1 VDTVIEVVVCPPGL
15 HNRVP
20 GAVVDKTELPQLFT
34 TFTKGAAGI
43 VIGAAAP
50 EPGREVQ
57 PPDVWVTV

>member
-1 VDTVIEVVVCPPGL
+1 MDEVVCPPGL

-20 GAVVDKTELPQLFT
+20 GAVVESTELPQLFATLT
-34 TFTKGAAGI
+34 TGAAGI
-43 VIGAAAP
+43 VMGAAVP